1 MCLIL
6 NTEILSAI
14 FPKAQG
20 KLVFNLLRG
29 ADDVRENAGPRQI
42 PKVPSG
48 RCQRRFGLGRPNA
61 TMAPTTKT
69 HAGNMAKP
77 GMASM
82 ISPNSSGQRHPKTTN
97 KQMAVPMSKA
107 SWMGKTS
114 WNQMERASE
123 IAAIRKAKTT
133 FFRLNHVGS
142 GEVSWEALADFISS
156 GGRTSGTTV
165 DGGRFGGC
173 EFTVKNLHPLVCHV
187 RWNLS
192 NKLHS
197 LKKYRAPFGA
207 LCLLFK
213 IIEKI
218 LCLRCGS
225 RCLLFT
231 ACRLRSRTRCCRFLS
246 AHLGPTFTSCG
257 CDALFGCLGHLTT
270 TALFAD

>member
-20 KLVFNLLRG
+20 KLVFDLLQWT
-29 ADDVRENAGPRQI
+29 DEVRENAGPRQI
-42 PKVPSG
+42 PKVPLA

-77 GMASM
+77 GMASI
-82 ISPNSSGQRHPKTTN
+82 ISPNSNGQRHPKTAN

-107 SWMGKTS
+107 SWMGNTS
-114 WNQMERASE
+114 WNQMESASE
-123 IAAIRKAKTT
+123 IAAIKNAKTT
-133 FFRLNHVGS
+133 FFRLNHG
-142 GEVSWEALADFISS
+142 GRGKVSWGAFVDFESS

-173 EFTVKNLHPLVCHV
+173 EFTVKNLHPPACHV

-192 NKLHS
+192 NKFHN
-197 LKKYRAPFGA
+197 F
-207 LCLLFK
+207 
-213 IIEKI
+213 
-218 LCLRCGS
+218 
-225 RCLLFT
+225 
-231 ACRLRSRTRCCRFLS
+231 
-246 AHLGPTFTSCG
+246 
-257 CDALFGCLGHLTT
+257 
-270 TALFAD
+270 